1 MSIES
6 ELFANVE
13 IQRDKLA
20 DYGFQPEGDLLIYRK
35 PIPEDRFEIV
45 LTWDGTIR
53 GRIKDLDT
61 GDEYVNFRMENAAG
75 YSAGIRKKFTDL
87 LTDVRDRCGRKL
99 WFKTAQARRICAF
112 LYETYGDTPE
122 FLWPSIPSYAAFRL
136 KGTKKW
142 YAVMGAV
149 PRNKVDPASGDAA
162 SVEVVNV
169 KADGGKISGILAKG
183 YYPAFHMNKK
193 CWVSIILDDTLS
205 DGEIH
210 ERIADSRERVKEG
223 K

>member
-13 IQRDKLA
+13 IQRDRLA

-35 PIPEDRFEIV
+35 LLPEDRFEIV
-45 LTWDGTIR
+45 LIWDGTIR
-53 GRIKDLDT
+53 GRITDLDT

-75 YSAGIRKKFTDL
+75 YSAGIRKKFIDL

-99 WFKTAQARRICAF
+99 FFKTEQARRICSF

-122 FLWPSIPSYAAFRL
+122 FLWPNIPSYAAFRL

-142 YAVMGAV
+142 YAIMGV
-149 PRNKVDPASGDAA
+149 VLRSKVDPAGDAA

-169 KADGGKISGILAKG
+169 KADGGEIQEILSAKG

-205 DGEIH
+205 DGEIRG
-210 ERIADSRERVKEG
+210 RIADSHERVKEG